1 MPYILQENRPKF
13 DESAIKIGTT
23 AECAGDLNYAIT
35 IILHS
40 YLKKKGLKY
49 SNCNELMGM
58 MECCQNEFYRRVV
71 APYEDSCIVRNGD
84 VVID

>member
-1 MPYILQENRPKF
+1 MPYIKPQDRIKF
-13 DESAIKIGTT
+13 DSHAIEIAKL

-35 IILHS
+35 IILQS

-49 SNCNELMGM
+49 ANCNELMGM

-71 APYEDSCIVRNGD
+71 APYEDSCIARNGD
-84 VVID
+84 VIID